1 LALDLLIK
9 NGRVID
15 GAGNPWYRAD
25 VGIKDGKIAQVFR
38 PGADTPEAD
47 REIDAVGKIVC
58 PGFID
63 AHSHSDFTMLGEGA
77 QYSTVMQG
85 VTTEVVGNCG
95 IGYAPITPLNRDS
108 MVLKSEAFQP
118 NVSVDWSSFGEY
130 LETLERK
137 GLNANAVYLL
147 GHSAL
152 RTAVIGME
160 NRPSTQA
167 ELEEMKVLLEDALR
181 SGAKGMSSGME
192 YLSGRYAKQDELI
205 ELAKIV
211 QRHGK
216 LYATHMRNRDRWF
229 EEATRE
235 QIEISEQSGVN
246 LQLSHLNVKP
256 GASEGAWYRV
266 IEQLEQA
273 RAKGI
278 DVSTDTIPFAVGPG
292 LITAIFPA
300 WAMEKGIPGLRRH
313 LDDPNSRERLKKEC
327 DRYWMMMAYGQWD
340 RISLAYVENSPELIG
355 MTFEEISK
363 KLGKDPFDC
372 IFDILLDEPLNS
384 VEHALMN
391 GRLFSD
397 EHVIEMVTH
406 PLFMLASDGWGAPDQ
421 GPVSRVSN
429 HPNCYGWTAVLIEDM
444 VGKQKVFSLEEAIRK
459 MTTFPA
465 QKFGLQDRGLV
476 REGMVADLVIMDEKR
491 VRANSTYADVHHYT
505 SGIDYVFIAGEA
517 VVAEGKL
524 TGATPGH
531 ILK

>member
-1 LALDLLIK
+1 MALDLLIK

-15 GAGNPWYRAD
+15 GAGNPWVRAD
-25 VGIKDGKIAQVFR
+25 VGIKDGKIARVYR
-38 PGADTPEAD
+38 PGADTPEAVQ
-47 REIDAVGKIVC
+47 ELDADGKIVC

-77 QYSTVMQG
+77 QYSTVLQG

-95 IGYAPITPLNRDS
+95 IGYAPITEHNRES
-108 MVLKSEAFQP
+108 LELKSATFQP
-118 NVSVDWSSFGEY
+118 DVPVNWTTFAEY

-147 GHSAL
+147 GHSTL

-160 NRPSTQA
+160 NRPSTKPEQ
-167 ELEEMKVLLEDALR
+167 EEMKAFLKEALQA
-181 SGAKGMSSGME
+181 GAKGMSTGME
-192 YLSGRYAKQDELI
+192 YLSGRYANQDEII
-205 ELAKIV
+205 ELAKVV
-211 QRHGK
+211 QQNGK

-229 EEATRE
+229 EESTRE
-235 QIEISEQSGVN
+235 QIEIAEQSGVS

-256 GASEGAWYRV
+256 GASEGAWHRV
-266 IEQLEQA
+266 IQQLEEA
-273 RAKGI
+273 RSRGI

-292 LITAIFPA
+292 LITAIFPP
-300 WAMEKGIPGLRRH
+300 WAMEKGIPGLRKH
-313 LDDPNSRERLKKEC
+313 LDNPNSREKLKKEC
-327 DRYWMMMAYGQWD
+327 DRYWLMMAYGQWD
-340 RISLAYVENSPELIG
+340 RITLAHVENNRDLIG
-355 MTFEEISK
+355 MTFEEISN
-363 KLGKDPFDC
+363 KLGKEPFDC
-372 IFDILLDEPLNS
+372 IFDILLDEPVNS

-421 GPVSRVSN
+421 GPVSRVAN

-444 VGKQKVFSLEEAIRK
+444 VGRQKVFSLEEAIRK

-476 REGMVADLVIMDEKR
+476 REGMVADLVVMDEKK
-491 VRANSTYADVHHYT
+491 VRANSTYAEPHHYT
-505 SGIDYVFIAGEA
+505 SGIDYVFISGEA
-517 VVAEGKL
+517 VVAGGNL
-524 TGATPGH
+524 TSATPGRV
-531 ILK
+531 LR